1 MSGYSSMADALGT
14 QSISSLANDLATGK
28 TSSVQL
34 VSDALERIERH
45 RYHGGCAYVSVDGD
59 AAILAARTSDR
70 DRAAGRIS
78 SPLAGLPVSIKDLFD
93 VGGQVTAAGSAV
105 LANAPPARQDALA
118 VARLRAAGAV
128 VLGRTN
134 MSEFAFSGLGLNP
147 HFGTPMNPFASDRI
161 AGGSSS
167 GAAVSVALDM
177 AVAGLGT
184 DTGGSLRIPAAF
196 CALVGFKP
204 SASRVPA
211 TGTIPLSGSLD
222 SVGAITHNVAD
233 SILLDQVLSG
243 QLLDTRP
250 ATLKGMRVAVTRDFV
265 LDNLDS
271 NVGAAF
277 ERVLKLLN
285 EAGASIRWFDFPE
298 LHELPFINASGGLTA
313 AESWRIHQRWL
324 LSERGAQYDPRVA
337 KRICRGASLGD
348 SDYVELLSHRQR
360 LITAAKSRLSDTD
373 VWLMPTVACIA
384 PQLKALEQDD
394 ELFFATNA
402 RVLRNTSV
410 INFIDGC
417 AISVPCHR
425 PEDLA
430 VGLSICGVNGQDA
443 IVLQAARSIEALL
456 ATTCSSR
463 IDATPTARRDP

>member
-1 MSGYSSMADALGT
+1 MSGYSSMADSLGT
-14 QSISSLANDLATGK
+14 QSIGSLANDLANGR

-34 VSDALERIERH
+34 VSEALARIERH
-45 RYHGGCAYVSVDGD
+45 RQHGGCAYVSVDDD
-59 AAILAARTSDR
+59 AAMLAARTSDR
-70 DRAAGRIS
+70 DRAAGRVP

-93 VGGQVTAAGSAV
+93 VSGQVTAAGSLV
-105 LANAPPARQDALA
+105 LANAPPALQDALA

-147 HFGTPMNPFASDRI
+147 HFGTPVNPSASDRI

-204 SASRVPA
+204 SASRVSA
-211 TGTIPLSGSLD
+211 TGALPLARSLD

-271 NVGAAF
+271 KVGAAF
-277 ERVLKLLN
+277 ERVLKLLTD
-285 EAGASIRWFDFPE
+285 AGASIRWFDFPE

-313 AESWRIHQRWL
+313 AESWRVHQQWL
-324 LSERGAQYDPRVA
+324 LSELGTLYDPRVA
-337 KRICRGASLGD
+337 KRIRRGASLSA
-348 SDYVELLSHRQR
+348 SDYLELLAHRQH
-360 LITAAKSRLSDTD
+360 LKAVTKSRLGDAD
-373 VWLMPTVACIA
+373 LWLMPTVACVA

-394 ELFFATNA
+394 ELFFDTNA
-402 RVLRNTSV
+402 LVLRNTSV

-417 AISVPCHR
+417 AISVPCHHSGA
-425 PEDLA
+425 LA
-430 VGLSICGVNGQDA
+430 VGLSICGLNGQDA
-443 IVLQAARSIEALL
+443 KVFQAARSIETLL
-456 ATTCSSR
+456 S
-463 IDATPTARRDP
+463 DQ